1 MDLER
6 HASPAATDALARM
19 SWHTFEHLLAE
30 YYREQ
35 GWRVE
40 YDSRPRS
47 LKALGTSL
55 DLRMRR
61 GDEVTIVQCR
71 QWDAKQVGVDEVNE
85 LLATMLNE
93 GVSGGVL
100 LTRGTFTPEAR
111 TAQRRQPRLQL
122 VDGDTL
128 RVMLKLPDPSGRV
141 PQAPLAA
148 DTVRRTTVPRAAARR
163 DRPWL
168 VPAIVGALVVCLLG
182 VFVWRAMAPRKP
194 PAPPVTVEAA
204 PAPAP
209 VAAPAASPAAA
220 PLPPPRRPAV
230 DPSESLSRELAE
242 RARAQDMRSEAAR
255 REAHRQADDAIKV
268 MERNT
273 REIGSAE

>member
-1 MDLER
+1 MDLAR
-6 HASPAATDALARM
+6 HATPATTDALARM

-30 YYREQ
+30 HYREQ

-40 YDSRPRS
+40 YDSRPKS

-55 DLRMRR
+55 DLRLRR
-61 GDEVTIVQCR
+61 GDQVTIVQCR
-71 QWDAKQVGVDEVNE
+71 QWDAQEVGVDGVNE

-100 LTRGTFTPEAR
+100 LTRGTFTGEAR

-128 RVMLKLPDPSGRV
+128 RIMLKLPDHTGS
-141 PQAPLAA
+141 
-148 DTVRRTTVPRAAARR
+148 VPRGALTAETATRKSTPR
-163 DRPWL
+163 ASSHVDRPWL
-168 VPAIVGALVVCLLG
+168 VPAIVGVAVACLLG
-182 VFVWRAMAPRKP
+182 VFVWRAMSPRKVP
-194 PAPPVTVEAA
+194 TPPPVVEAA

-209 VAAPAASPAAA
+209 VAAPVVA
-220 PLPPPRRPAV
+220 PPPPPPPRPANE
-230 DPSESLSRELAE
+230 PSASLSRELAE
-242 RARAQDMRSEAAR
+242 RARAQDARSDNSR
-255 REAHRQADDAIKV
+255 RDSHRQAEDAMKV

>member
-1 MDLER
+1 MDFVR

-61 GDEVTIVQCR
+61 DDQITIVQCR
-71 QWDAKQVGVDEVNE
+71 QWDATEVGLDDVNE

-122 VDGDTL
+122 IDGDTL
-128 RVMLKLPDPSGRV
+128 RVMLKLPDHTGSV
-141 PQAPLAA
+141 PQPALAA
-148 DTVRRTTVPRAAARR
+148 DTARGKAIPRAPARR

-182 VFVWRAMAPRKP
+182 VFLWRAMAPRKV
-194 PAPPVTVEAA
+194 PAPPVATETT
-204 PAPAP
+204 PAP
-209 VAAPAASPAAA
+209 VPAPTPVTA
-220 PLPPPRRPAV
+220 PLPAPSRPVA
-230 DPSESLSRELAE
+230 DPSASLSRELAE
-242 RARAQDMRSEAAR
+242 RARVRESRSEASHR
-255 REAHRQADDAIKV
+255 DAHRQGEDAMKV

-273 REIGSAE
+273 RELGSAE

>member
-1 MDLER
+1 MDFVR
-6 HASPAATDALARM
+6 HASPAPVDALARM

-30 YYREQ
+30 HYREQ

-61 GDEVTIVQCR
+61 GDQVTIVQCR
-71 QWDAKQVGVDEVNE
+71 QWDATEVGVDDVNE

-93 GVSGGVL
+93 GVTGGVL
-100 LTRGTFTPEAR
+100 LTRGRFTSEAR

-128 RVMLKLPDPSGRV
+128 RIMLKLPDPSGNV
-141 PQAPLAA
+141 PQAAMA
-148 DTVRRTTVPRAAARR
+148 VETARRNVAPRASARR
-163 DRPWL
+163 DRLWL

-182 VFVWRAMAPRKP
+182 VFVWRAMAPRKV
-194 PAPPVTVEAA
+194 PALPVAVEAA
-204 PAPAP
+204 PAPVPAP
-209 VAAPAASPAAA
+209 VAA
-220 PLPPPRRPAV
+220 PLPPPRRPAAE
-230 DPSESLSRELAE
+230 PSASLSRELAE
-242 RARAQDMRSEAAR
+242 RARVQESRSDASR
-255 REAHRQADDAIKV
+255 RDAHRQGEDAMKV

-273 REIGSAE
+273 RELGSAE